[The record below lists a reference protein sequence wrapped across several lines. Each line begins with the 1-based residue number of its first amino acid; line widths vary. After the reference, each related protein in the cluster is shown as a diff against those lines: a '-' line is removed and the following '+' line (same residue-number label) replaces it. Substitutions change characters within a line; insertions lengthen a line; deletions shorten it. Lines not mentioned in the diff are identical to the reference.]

1 MGIICFFVL
10 PETSGM
16 SLSEIQ
22 EIYKSKSRG
31 NKAKDSPEELA

>member
-22 EIYKSKSRG
+22 EIYKRKPG
-31 NKAKDSPEELA
+31 ENKTKDSPEALA